1 MSEEEIET
9 FNAIK
14 DLPIIQQYIDLLD
27 KIVSFDD
34 NKPKEKY
41 YKSSQLRDYYIEMP
55 YDRLTL
61 DNEGKYYIKK
71 CSYSYNGKR
80 KDKSSTLYACL
91 SYCNYSLKEI
101 KEMIDKSIEKD
112 NLEILGD
119 KENE

>member
-14 DLPIIQQYIDLLD
+14 DLPIIKQYTDLLH
-27 KIVSFDD
+27 KIVSF
-34 NKPKEKY
+34 NKKPKEKY

-55 YDRLTL
+55 YDELTL
-61 DNEGKYYIKK
+61 NSEGKYYIKK

-80 KDKSSTLYACL
+80 KDKSSTVYGCL

-101 KEMIDKSIEKD
+101 KKKIDKSIEED
-112 NLEILGD
+112 NLEILD
-119 KENE
+119 KGE